1 MTSSTGFIVKTQ
13 VESANGAA
21 LRVERVTLSSNAQG
35 LLKANS
41 VGIQGASSATATL
54 RSSSGIQ
61 AVRVSANR
69 K

>member
-41 VGIQGASSATATL
+41 VGIQGAATAAATRSSA
-54 RSSSGIQ
+54 GQQ
-61 AVRVSANR
+61 AAPMTANR

>member
-21 LRVERVTLSSNAQG
+21 LRVERVTLSSNAQD
-35 LLKANS
+35 LLTANS
-41 VGIQGASSATATL
+41 VGIQGTAATTTTP
-54 RSSSGIQ
+54 RSSSSQ
-61 AVRVSANR
+61 QPVAVTANR

>member
-35 LLKANS
+35 LLTANS
-41 VGIQGASSATATL
+41 VGIQGAAATTTTP
-54 RSSSGIQ
+54 RSSSSQ
-61 AVRVSANR
+61 QPVAVTANR

>member
-21 LRVERVTLSSNAQG
+21 LRVERITLSSNAQG
-35 LLKANS
+35 LLTANS
-41 VGIQGASSATATL
+41 VGIQGAASATAAR
-54 RSSSGIQ
+54 RSSPDQQ
-61 AVRVSANR
+61 AVPVTANR

>member
-35 LLKANS
+35 LLTANS
-41 VGIQGASSATATL
+41 VGIQGAAATAKP
-54 RSSSGIQ
+54 RSGSGQ
-61 AVRVSANR
+61 QPVAVTANR